1 MSWTTIV
8 RFRLKVALQ
17 YIFGNHIQFFLLMLR
32 IKTFARLLSG
42 FIWRYASI
50 ASEAEVVGEAAKALD
65 SSLKNT
71 INIEDEFCDKVE
83 EGICRPFAREMRR
96 DREDERS

>member
-1 MSWTTIV
+1 
-8 RFRLKVALQ
+8 LQ
-17 YIFGNHIQFFLLMLR
+17 
-32 IKTFARLLSG
+32 SG

-71 INIEDEFCDKVE
+71 INIEDEFVTKSRKVSA
-83 EGICRPFAREMRR
+83 GLLRERCAE
-96 DREDERS
+96 RERMNAVNV